1 MNTAL
6 SEGADP
12 SSILGLPTSILGK
25 RGRALESDV
34 KLKSCGDSEVDMSE
48 RPKTVRI
55 DPRDF
60 IGGPFEDCPK
70 CRQHEFGV
78 LHIYDNSYTRRCRSC
93 WHTLTFILPE
103 LRKKVIYLDQFVFS
117 NIMKTLSS
125 DVPGHKRAKTEP
137 LWRELFE
144 TLDVL
149 CRMQLV
155 ICPDSSEH
163 HDESLI
169 SPFYEELKHTYEH
182 FSTGISFTRSTSI
195 QEMQIVEAFHSWLTN
210 KKPDF
215 DFDAR
220 RIAHPNLHG
229 WQDRIFI
236 TTSGTLPGYKQ
247 SVLQSRRNVH
257 GALGDLFRRWQTE
270 KKSFEKVFELEK
282 AGYADSILQGI
293 ERDRQKAA
301 EMASVFQRVG
311 PVPRFVSRYSATMNT
326 PLMHGLQHVASLH
339 FANEYN
345 RELQEGKLESLED
358 LAQEKVIAFLKSGAM
373 NETPS
378 NIIAASMYAA
388 LARRAVVGQKKVPDE
403 GMATDIRV
411 VSTLLPYC
419 DAMFVDNVC
428 RSLLNEIPQTHKQP
442 YKCRVFSSKTSSDF
456 LQYLIEIRNSTTPKH
471 LRLLEEVYGSKV
483 FEPPKEKEWERL
495 KLDLQ
500 QIRISRQVSCG
511 KVLAF
516 RSNAIRRLQEGT
528 GIAD

>member
-1 MNTAL
+1 VTAV
-6 SEGADP
+6 D
-12 SSILGLPTSILGK
+12 
-25 RGRALESDV
+25 SDV
-34 KLKSCGDSEVDMSE
+34 KLESCYESEVDMSE
-48 RPKTVRI
+48 RPKTIRI

-70 CRQHEFGV
+70 CRQHEFGM
-78 LHIYDNSYTRRCRSC
+78 LHIHDTSYTRRCRSC
-93 WHTLTFILPE
+93 WHTLTFVLPE

-117 NIMKTLSS
+117 NIMKMLSFE
-125 DVPGHKRAKTEP
+125 VPGHKRAKAEP

-144 TLDVL
+144 ELDVL
-149 CRMQLV
+149 CRMQVV
-155 ICPDSSEH
+155 ICPDSTEH

-195 QEMQIVEAFHSWLTN
+195 QEMQVVEAFDCWLNN

-215 DFDAR
+215 DFDSR

-236 TTSGTLPGYKQ
+236 TTSGMLPGYKQ
-247 SVLQSRRNVH
+247 SVLQSRRNIH
-257 GALGDLFRRWQTE
+257 SALGDLFHRWQTE
-270 KKSFEKVFELEK
+270 KKSFAEVFELEK

-301 EMASVFQRVG
+301 EMASVFERFG

-339 FANEYN
+339 FADEYKQ
-345 RELQEGKLESLED
+345 ELQEGKLEKLED
-358 LAQEKVIAFLKSGAM
+358 QAREKVIAFVKSGAM
-373 NETPS
+373 NQTPS
-378 NIIAASMYAA
+378 NMIAASMYAA
-388 LARRAVVGQKKVPDE
+388 LARRAAVGQKKVPDE

-428 RSLLNEIPQTHKQP
+428 RSLLNEIPKTHKPQ
-442 YKCRVFSSKTSSDF
+442 YRCNVFSSKTSSDF
-456 LQYLIEIRNSTTPKH
+456 LQYLREIRNSTAPEH
-471 LRLLEEVYGSKV
+471 LELLAEVYGSKV
-483 FEPPKEKEWERL
+483 FEPPKS
-495 KLDLQ
+495 
-500 QIRISRQVSCG
+500 IYGVG
-511 KVLAF
+511 K
-516 RSNAIRRLQEGT
+516 RKSTE
-528 GIAD
+528 D